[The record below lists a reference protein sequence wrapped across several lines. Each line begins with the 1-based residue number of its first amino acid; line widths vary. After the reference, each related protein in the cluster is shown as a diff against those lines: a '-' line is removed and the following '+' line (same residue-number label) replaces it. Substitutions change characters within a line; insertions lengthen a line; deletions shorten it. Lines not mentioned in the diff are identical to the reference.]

1 MARPRTDADPD
12 TPKVL
17 DKALRVLD
25 AFGDTRDRWTEADL
39 RRHLGMP
46 SSSLNRIL
54 RGLERAGYV
63 LRDDAGSYR
72 LGIGAVRLGDRA
84 RASLDLP
91 GDRRCR
97 AARAGPGHER
107 ACPLRRRRARAG
119 HGALHRRGR
128 LAQRLRVTAEPGTR
142 VPLTAGATARSL
154 LAFAPDALIE
164 QVLARPRE
172 PLAEGRSST
181 RPPSGERLALIRAN
195 GWGISW
201 QETFDGAW
209 AIGAPLLDEEGH
221 PLASIGV
228 AAPISRH
235 SDAAEEATRHALLH
249 AVAPRGRAAASAGA
263 RASLAPPAHL
273 QSCTRE
279 HRPPHRLPDA
289 DRQPGGHHPPRAG
302 RAARGRSRR
311 LRGHPPHPGPARPL
325 RRRRQA
331 RQLPRAQRGRARHRA
346 GGQDERGLGG
356 GARLRRRHAARLRP
370 GLRARARLRR
380 GGPGRRGAARS
391 VGGAQRARGQRP
403 ARRALAV
410 RRASSRASAPSSSG
424 CSRSP
429 RPWWRSS
436 PRAGWA
442 RR

>member
-25 AFGDTRDRWTEADL
+25 AFGDVRDRWTEADL

-91 GDRRCR
+91 AIVDAELR
-97 AARAGPGHER
+97 ALAQATSELVLFAVAEP
-107 ACPLRRRRARAG
+107 
-119 HGALHRRGR
+119 ALGTA
-128 LAQRLRVTAEPGTR
+128 LYIAAVDSPQRLRVTAEPGTR

-154 LAFAPDALIE
+154 LAFAPDALIQ
-164 QVLARPRE
+164 QVLARRRE
-172 PLAEGRSST
+172 RLSEGTLLDEAAIR
-181 RPPSGERLALIRAN
+181 ERLAFIRAN

-209 AIGAPLLDEEGH
+209 ALGAPLLDEEGH

-249 AVAPRGRAAASAGA
+249 AVAGAG
-263 RASLAPPAHL
+263 
-273 QSCTRE
+273 E
-279 HRPPHRLPDA
+279 
-289 DRQPGGHHPPRAG
+289 
-302 RAARGRSRR
+302 R
-311 LRGHPPHPGPARPL
+311 LRGPAP
-325 RRRRQA
+325 A
-331 RQLPRAQRGRARHRA
+331 GA
-346 GGQDERGLGG
+346 GGGSL
-356 GARLRRRHAARLRP
+356 
-370 GLRARARLRR
+370 
-380 GGPGRRGAARS
+380 
-391 VGGAQRARGQRP
+391 
-403 ARRALAV
+403 
-410 RRASSRASAPSSSG
+410 ASAP
-424 CSRSP
+424 
-429 RPWWRSS
+429 
-436 PRAGWA
+436 AKLQA
-442 RR
+442 

>member
-1 MARPRTDADPD
+1 MARPRTDPDPD

-25 AFGDTRDRWTEADL
+25 AFSDTRDRWTEADL

-54 RGLERAGYV
+54 RGLEGAGYL
-63 LRDDAGSYR
+63 LRDDTGSYR

-91 GDRRCR
+91 GIVDAELR
-97 AARAGPGHER
+97 ALAQATSELVLFAVAEP
-107 ACPLRRRRARAG
+107 
-119 HGALHRRGR
+119 ALGTA
-128 LAQRLRVTAEPGTR
+128 LYIAAVDSPQRLRVTAELGTR

-172 PLAEGRSST
+172 PLAEGTLLEEAAIR
-181 RPPSGERLALIRAN
+181 ERLALVRAN

-235 SDAAEEATRHALLH
+235 SDATEEATRRALLH
-249 AVAPRGRAAASAGA
+249 AVARAGERLRLPAPAEPRPAS
-263 RASLAPPAHL
+263 PPAKL
-273 QSCTRE
+273 
-279 HRPPHRLPDA
+279 
-289 DRQPGGHHPPRAG
+289 
-302 RAARGRSRR
+302 
-311 LRGHPPHPGPARPL
+311 
-325 RRRRQA
+325 
-331 RQLPRAQRGRARHRA
+331 
-346 GGQDERGLGG
+346 
-356 GARLRRRHAARLRP
+356 HA
-370 GLRARARLRR
+370 
-380 GGPGRRGAARS
+380 
-391 VGGAQRARGQRP
+391 
-403 ARRALAV
+403 
-410 RRASSRASAPSSSG
+410 
-424 CSRSP
+424 
-429 RPWWRSS
+429 
-436 PRAGWA
+436 
-442 RR
+442 